1 MLLKKDWQIMR
12 VNSSAT
18 FDVLYIA
25 SSTKHSYPDLSFYEL
40 NFLSYFAC
48 LMSLY
53 DGNPTTEWNYSFF
66 KNNDGVPV
74 SSAIA
79 EAVMVL
85 SKNGE
90 IHEESSYYEIL
101 PNGEYSLEVFKEF
114 SIFNKRIKYLQ
125 AACDCLLMESI
136 VSLSSILSSDPVI
149 SESASHTLKRLNS
162 KENVSL
168 VSLHNQF
175 ETIEKVVGLQ
185 KELFVPAYMWIQYLK
200 LKKRNDT

>member
-1 MLLKKDWQIMR
+1 MQ
-12 VNSSAT
+12 VNPSAT
-18 FDVLYIA
+18 FDVLFIA
-25 SSTKHSYPDLSFYEL
+25 SSTKRSYSDLSFYEL

-53 DGNPTTEWNYSFF
+53 DGNPTSEWDYSFY
-66 KNNDGVPV
+66 KNNAGVPV

-79 EAVMVL
+79 EAVNAL
-85 SKNGE
+85 LKNGE

-101 PNGEYSLEVFKEF
+101 PDGECNLELYKTF
-114 SIFNKRIKYLQ
+114 SFFNKRIKYLK

-149 SESASHTLKRLNS
+149 TESATHSLKRLNS

-185 KELFVPAYMWIQYLK
+185 KEMFVPAYMWIQFLK
-200 LKKRNDT
+200 LRKRNDT